1 MMNVSKKGD
10 SFKLRVV
17 KIKED
22 EVLLQDCKS
31 NDELTVS
38 KNQLRHFGSIE
49 VGMVLNTFIH
59 ADYNGSDK
67 VYIYPDRNSSQPVKA
82 DIEDNVKMNVLEGLS
97 EFDLASL
104 EKVATVISKGYKTP
118 EELAAAAGVTLW
130 RPESSTLEYKT
141 GCNFEEISQTI
152 VAFFNSDG
160 GTLYLG
166 ISDLLEVIGLEA
178 NGLTTDQM
186 RRGII
191 NNLRQTTSGTMIFNR
206 IQIVFDHVQGH
217 LIAKITVPSHQGMEV
232 AYHKHSLVVR
242 FDCTTH
248 RLEGE
253 EHTQWIIQRYKN
265 TYMQT
270 NNSLAV

>member
-1 MMNVSKKGD
+1 MNFSKKGD
-10 SFKLRVV
+10 YFKLRVV
-17 KIKED
+17 KIQED
-22 EVLLQDCKS
+22 EILFQDCKS

-67 VYIYPDRNSSQPVKA
+67 IYIYPDRNSSSQPVKA
-82 DIEDNVKMNVLEGLS
+82 VIEDNVKMNVLERLS
-97 EFDLASL
+97 EYDLASL
-104 EKVATVISKGYKTP
+104 EKVAAVISKGYTTP
-118 EELAAAAGVTLW
+118 EELADAAGVTLW

-166 ISDLLEVIGLEA
+166 ISDSLEVIGLEA

-206 IQIVFDHVQGH
+206 IQIVFDHVQDH

-242 FDCTTH
+242 IDCTSH
-248 RLEGE
+248 HLSSE
-253 EHTQWIIQRYKN
+253 EHTQWIIHRYKN
-265 TYMQT
+265 TCMQT

>member
-67 VYIYPDRNSSQPVKA
+67 VYIYPDRNSSQPVKSV
-82 DIEDNVKMNVLEGLS
+82 IEDNVKMNVLERLS
-97 EFDLASL
+97 EFDQASL
-104 EKVATVISKGYKTP
+104 EKMAAVISKGYTP

-206 IQIVFDHVQGH
+206 IQIVFDLVQGH

-242 FDCTTH
+242 IDCTSH
-248 RLEGE
+248 HLSSE

-265 TYMQT
+265 TCIQT